1 MMLGGRHYVEADIV
15 GELREL
21 AQLVEHLLVALVVAP
36 DRAKPLAVLE
46 RPGNRRQN
54 EKHELHRFLLLI
66 PSCFVVAQLRT
77 TLARPTHRSAGGR

>member
-1 MMLGGRHYVEADIV
+1 MMLGGRHHVEADIV

-36 DRAKPLAVLE
+36 DRAKPLAVFE

-54 EKHELHRFLLLI
+54 EKHELHRFLL
-66 PSCFVVAQLRT
+66 
-77 TLARPTHRSAGGR
+77 